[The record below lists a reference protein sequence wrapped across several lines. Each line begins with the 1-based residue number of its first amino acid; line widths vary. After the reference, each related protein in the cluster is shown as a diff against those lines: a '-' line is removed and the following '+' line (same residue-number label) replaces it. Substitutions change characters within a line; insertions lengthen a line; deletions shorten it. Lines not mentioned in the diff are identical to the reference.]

1 MFRFGIFVFTLKDKY
16 RRGVREIQIM
26 ARNSE
31 YLGSLLKIEKKM
43 DTVELK
49 RVLYLQVQC
58 RSGH

>member
-31 YLGSLLKIEKKM
+31 YLGSSLKIEKKNG
-43 DTVELK
+43 
-49 RVLYLQVQC
+49 Y
-58 RSGH
+58 SGTEESIIFAGAV